1 MKSKLLFFLLLL
13 CFNTNAQ
20 ITDLQKFSNGKL
32 YDEAEIKDENNNV
45 KGYFLLF
52 ETDKIAKKTYTL
64 EYVVLDENLTKVTNG
79 FITEMKFESLLV
91 SADRVS
97 VLVTLFNNKLLI
109 QFSEKMDS
117 GDGVDYFKRYRILD
131 LKSNKLSEM
140 FNYFKGKLNVNPD
153 TNRKFTNFDEGE
165 AYKIL
170 GVQNV
175 GLVVDKNKKDKF
187 SDEKSL
193 ICYDENFNQKWKTD
207 YELKKNEFGNKELKF
222 LKSDNDNIVFFNHY
236 TKGGYYKPTVSVLIF
251 NSKTGALNK
260 EYFFPNEDKN
270 SYKVVDC
277 SLGNNQVVL
286 LGNYSKKQDY
296 GNISDEENTG
306 LFKIILDA
314 KSGKVIKETY
324 NNWANMAS
332 KFNINKYG
340 YIKNEG
346 NIFIHNMLELSDN
359 KIIAVC
365 EAFSNSPIKTNNI
378 YFLEFSKNLDLTQ
391 VFEIEKFRNKFPG
404 VSDHS
409 NNIKKYGLFDFMD
422 YQNMGDDEFLFY
434 YSDNEK
440 NTKNRKKSTI
450 FGIVSYSNGKFSKQS
465 LNLKTE
471 ISSINAFSAKK
482 GYILLSENFDE
493 KDKPTELRLEKINY

>member
-1 MKSKLLFFLLLL
+1 MRSKLLFFLLLL

-20 ITDLQKFSNGKL
+20 ITNLQKISNGKL
-32 YDEAEIKDENNNV
+32 YDEAEIKDENNNI

-52 ETDKIAKKTYTL
+52 ETDKIAKETYSL

-79 FITEMKFESLLV
+79 FITEMKYSSWLV
-91 SADRVS
+91 SADVISVEVS
-97 VLVTLFNNKLLI
+97 IYNNKLLI
-109 QFSEKMDS
+109 QFSDNS
-117 GDGVDYFKRYRILD
+117 DGIKLFNRYRILD
-131 LKSNKLSEM
+131 LKTNILSEM
-140 FNYFKGKLNVNPD
+140 FNYYKDKLNINPV
-153 TNRKFTNFDEGE
+153 TNRKITNLVESE

-170 GVQNV
+170 GIQNV

-193 ICYDENFNQKWKTD
+193 ICYDENFKQKWKID
-207 YELKKNEFGNKELKF
+207 YETEKNQFGNKELKF

-236 TKGGYYKPTVSVLIF
+236 TKGEYYKPTVSILLF

-277 SLGNNQVVL
+277 SVANNQVVL

-306 LFKIILDA
+306 LFKIVLDA

-332 KFNINKYG
+332 KFAIDKYG
-340 YIKNEG
+340 YIKKEG

-359 KIIAVC
+359 KIIVVC
-365 EAFSNSPIKTNNI
+365 EAFSNSPIKTNNM
-378 YFLEFSKNLDLTQ
+378 YFLELSKNLDLTQ

-404 VSDHS
+404 TSDHS

-434 YSDNEK
+434 FNDNEK

-450 FGIVSYSNGKFSKQS
+450 FGIVSYSNGKFNKQS

>member
-1 MKSKLLFFLLLL
+1 MSDLFMY
-13 CFNTNAQ
+13 N
-20 ITDLQKFSNGKL
+20 
-32 YDEAEIKDENNNV
+32 KD
-45 KGYFLLF
+45 
-52 ETDKIAKKTYTL
+52 
-64 EYVVLDENLTKVTNG
+64 
-79 FITEMKFESLLV
+79 
-91 SADRVS
+91 
-97 VLVTLFNNKLLI
+97 
-109 QFSEKMDS
+109 
-117 GDGVDYFKRYRILD
+117 
-131 LKSNKLSEM
+131 
-140 FNYFKGKLNVNPD
+140 KLNINPVFD
-153 TNRKFTNFDEGE
+153 RTLKNFNENQTYE
-165 AYKIL
+165 II
-170 GVQNV
+170 
-175 GLVVDKNKKDKF
+175 GLNTIGLLVDKNRKDKY
-187 SDEKSL
+187 SDAKSL
-193 ICYDENFNQKWKTD
+193 ICYDENFNLKWKTD
-207 YELKKNEFGNKELKF
+207 YELEKNKFGYKELS
-222 LKSDNDNIVFFNHY
+222 LIKSDNDNIVFFNHY
-236 TKGGYYKPTVSVLIF
+236 GKGGYYKPTVSVLIF

-260 EYFFPNEDKN
+260 EYFFSNEDKN

-306 LFKIILDA
+306 LFKIVLDA

-332 KFNINKYG
+332 KFAIDKNG
-340 YIKNEG
+340 YIKKEG

-404 VSDHS
+404 LTDHS

-434 YSDNEK
+434 YNDNEK

-450 FGIVSYSNGKFSKQS
+450 FGVVSYSNGKFNKQS

-471 ISSINAFSAKK
+471 ISTIKAFSAKK
-482 GYILLSENFDE
+482 GYILLRENFDE

>member
-1 MKSKLLFFLLLL
+1 MRSKLLFFLLLL

-20 ITDLQKFSNGKL
+20 ITNLQKISNGKL
-32 YDEAEIKDENNNV
+32 YDEAEIKDENNNI

-52 ETDKIAKKTYTL
+52 ETDKIAKETYSL

-79 FITEMKFESLLV
+79 FITEMKYSSWLV
-91 SADRVS
+91 SADVISVEVS
-97 VLVTLFNNKLLI
+97 IFNNKLLI
-109 QFSEKMDS
+109 QFSDNS
-117 GDGVDYFKRYRILD
+117 DGIKLFNRYRILD
-131 LKSNKLSEM
+131 LKTNILSEM
-140 FNYFKGKLNVNPD
+140 FNYYKDKLNINPV
-153 TNRKFTNFDEGE
+153 TNRKITNLVESE

-170 GVQNV
+170 GIQNV

-193 ICYDENFNQKWKTD
+193 ICYDENFKQKWKID
-207 YELKKNEFGNKELKF
+207 YETEKNQFGNKELKF

-236 TKGGYYKPTVSVLIF
+236 TKGEYYKPTVSILLF

-277 SLGNNQVVL
+277 SVANNQVVL

-306 LFKIILDA
+306 LFKIVLDA

-332 KFNINKYG
+332 KFAIDKYG
-340 YIKNEG
+340 YIKKEG

-359 KIIAVC
+359 KIIVVC
-365 EAFSNSPIKTNNI
+365 EAFSNSPIKTNNM
-378 YFLEFSKNLDLTQ
+378 YL
-391 VFEIEKFRNKFPG
+391 
-404 VSDHS
+404 
-409 NNIKKYGLFDFMD
+409 
-422 YQNMGDDEFLFY
+422 
-434 YSDNEK
+434 
-440 NTKNRKKSTI
+440 
-450 FGIVSYSNGKFSKQS
+450 
-465 LNLKTE
+465 
-471 ISSINAFSAKK
+471 
-482 GYILLSENFDE
+482 YI
-493 KDKPTELRLEKINY
+493 I

>member
-20 ITDLQKFSNGKL
+20 ITDLQKISNGKL
-32 YDEAEIKDENNNV
+32 YDEVEIKDENNNI

-52 ETDKIAKKTYTL
+52 ETDKIAKETYTL

-79 FITEMKFESLLV
+79 FITEMKYSSWLV
-91 SADRVS
+91 SADVISVEVS
-97 VLVTLFNNKLLI
+97 IFNNKLLI
-109 QFSEKMDS
+109 QLSDNS
-117 GDGVDYFKRYRILD
+117 DGIEFFKRYRILD
-131 LKSNKLSEM
+131 LKTNKLSDR
-140 FNYFKGKLNVNPD
+140 FIYNKDKLNINPVFD
-153 TNRKFTNFDEGE
+153 RTLKNFNENQTYNIIGLNN
-165 AYKIL
+165 I
-170 GVQNV
+170 
-175 GLVVDKNKKDKF
+175 GLVVDKSKIDKY
-187 SDEKSL
+187 DDAKSL

-207 YELKKNEFGNKELKF
+207 YNLEKTQFGYKELS
-222 LKSDNDNIVFFNHY
+222 LIKSNEDYIVFFNHY
-236 TKGGYYKPTVSVLIF
+236 TKASYKPTVSIMLF
-251 NSKTGALNK
+251 SAKTGVLNN
-260 EYFFPNEDKN
+260 EYFFPNQDKN
-270 SYKVVDC
+270 AYKVVDC
-277 SLGNNQVVL
+277 SINNNQVIL
-286 LGNYSKKQDY
+286 FGNYSKKSQF
-296 GNISDEENTG
+296 GHISDEENTG

-332 KFNINKYG
+332 KFAIDKYG
-340 YIKNEG
+340 YIKKEG

-359 KIIAVC
+359 KIIVVC
-365 EAFSNSPIKTNNI
+365 EAFSNSPIKTNNM
-378 YFLEFSKNLDLTQ
+378 YFLELSKNLDLTQ

-404 VSDHS
+404 ISDHS

-434 YSDNEK
+434 FNDNEK
-440 NTKNRKKSTI
+440 NTKNRKKSTL

-471 ISSINAFSAKK
+471 ISTINAFSAKK

-493 KDKPTELRLEKINY
+493 KDKPSELRLEKINY

>member
-1 MKSKLLFFLLLL
+1 MRSKLLFFLLLL

-20 ITDLQKFSNGKL
+20 ITNLQKISNGKL
-32 YDEAEIKDENNNV
+32 YDEAEIKDENNNI

-52 ETDKIAKKTYTL
+52 ETDKIAKETYSL

-79 FITEMKFESLLV
+79 FITEMKYSSWLV
-91 SADRVS
+91 SADVISVEVS
-97 VLVTLFNNKLLI
+97 IFNNKLLI
-109 QFSEKMDS
+109 QFSDNS
-117 GDGVDYFKRYRILD
+117 DGIKLFNRYRILD
-131 LKSNKLSEM
+131 LKTNILSEM
-140 FNYFKGKLNVNPD
+140 FNYYKDKLNINPV
-153 TNRKFTNFDEGE
+153 TNRKITNLVESE

-170 GVQNV
+170 GIQNV

-193 ICYDENFNQKWKTD
+193 ICYDENFKQKWKID
-207 YELKKNEFGNKELKF
+207 YETEKNQFGNKELKF

-236 TKGGYYKPTVSVLIF
+236 TKGEYYKPTVSILLF

-277 SLGNNQVVL
+277 SVANNQVVL

-306 LFKIILDA
+306 LFKIVLDA

-332 KFNINKYG
+332 KFAIDKYG
-340 YIKNEG
+340 YIKKEG

-359 KIIAVC
+359 KIIVVC
-365 EAFSNSPIKTNNI
+365 EAFSNSPIKTNNM
-378 YFLEFSKNLDLTQ
+378 YFLELSKNLDLTQ

-404 VSDHS
+404 TSDHS

-434 YSDNEK
+434 FNDNEK

-450 FGIVSYSNGKFSKQS
+450 FGIVSYSNGKFNKQS